1 MRRHFSNYFKGLP
14 DFKETR
20 LKLVT
25 SLDVQEIEDL
35 LDYIGER
42 WGEVQSTPDDQKT

>member
-1 MRRHFSNYFKGLP
+1 MRRHFSTYFKSLP

-25 SLDVQEIEDL
+25 SENVEEIDEVL
-35 LDYIGER
+35 GYVGEK
-42 WGEVQSTPDDQKT
+42 WGKFN